1 VQHKWWELDV
11 TYWEV
16 RALKA
21 VGIVKDI
28 VPRREVRVEEAKKA
42 AKKPA
47 VSRVS

>member
-1 VQHKWWELDV
+1 
-11 TYWEV
+11 V

-42 AKKPA
+42 AKKSA
-47 VSRVS
+47 VSKAS